1 MLVFVLGLGLGLGL
15 GFGLAAAAWLR
26 LAAGRG
32 GAECGRS
39 AERGAPRAGA
49 LRGGS
54 GVCGGASTPRRG
66 LGRGA
71 SVALCTWLG
80 LGLGR
85 GLG

>member
-1 MLVFVLGLGLGLGL
+1 MLVFVLGLELGLGL

-54 GVCGGASTPRRG
+54 GVCGGASARPRRG

-80 LGLGR
+80 LGLG
-85 GLG
+85 LG